1 MRTLTKNTIYT
12 LALAATLGACS
23 RPVATFQPSK
33 AERFYTAQTTPA
45 ALVNN
50 VPVAPE
56 QPLTVAPVVAVATPM
71 EEVLAKTEAYATT
84 KAAPAEA
91 RQLNRRMA
99 KIRQVLATT
108 PAVTAPQEVVKKPTL
123 VQRMMQKS
131 LDKKIQKHLAPNQ
144 PQRSNTL
151 TAGLVVALVGLL
163 LLLLLSGTGATL
175 GLIALVIGIVLII
188 LGLL

>member
-1 MRTLTKNTIYT
+1 MRTLTQNTLYT
-12 LALAATLGACS
+12 LALVATLGACS

-33 AERFYTAQTTPA
+33 AERFYTAQATPIAPATNVPEAQQPLAVAPA
-45 ALVNN
+45 A
-50 VPVAPE
+50 VP
-56 QPLTVAPVVAVATPM
+56 ATPM
-71 EEVLAKTEAYATT
+71 EDVLAKTEAYATT

-91 RQLNRRMA
+91 RQLTRRMA
-99 KIRQVLATT
+99 KIRQVLSAS
-108 PAVTAPQEVVKKPTL
+108 PKLAAPQEVVNKPTL
-123 VQRMMQKS
+123 VQRIMQKS

-163 LLLLLSGTGATL
+163 LLLLLNGVGATL

-188 LGLL
+188 LGLI